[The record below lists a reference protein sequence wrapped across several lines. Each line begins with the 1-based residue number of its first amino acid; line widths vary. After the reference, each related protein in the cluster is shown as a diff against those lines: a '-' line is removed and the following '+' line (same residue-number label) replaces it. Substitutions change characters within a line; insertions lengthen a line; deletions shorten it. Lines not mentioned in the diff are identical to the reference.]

1 VTDQPTCI
9 HARGVV
15 FFFTRVASTESVS
28 RDREREYAEN
38 SNKIHNSR

>member
-9 HARGVV
+9 HAR
-15 FFFTRVASTESVS
+15 VASIESGS

>member
-9 HARGVV
+9 HARGV
-15 FFFTRVASTESVS
+15 FFTRVASIESGS